1 MAGGQGVV
9 GAGDTGSGEISDVGV
24 LDLTG
29 MGSPE
34 ELSGIE
40 AIRRVGVVLVPEH
53 LTSRLAAVPMSEV
66 GVTVPVPTGE
76 NVRMVA
82 GQMRTTGEALA
93 HPGAEED
100 VLVVAGQLLIT
111 TPVERVGYAGMI
123 VAGQVY
129 APEGSEGALMAG
141 ITRLTGQV
149 LYYSGKPRFF
159 VGEDRFA
166 RGFFEALDGPLSLI
180 LVGSFAIERGVEADL
195 LKEKVAQILLAGH
208 LRAPEE
214 LLPLV
219 QVLAVE
225 KAGTI
230 SALGADE

>member
-1 MAGGQGVV
+1 MDEGQGV
-9 GAGDTGSGEISDVGV
+9 ASGEISDVGV

-29 MGSPE
+29 MGSTE
-34 ELSGIE
+34 ELAGIE
-40 AIRRVGVVLVPEH
+40 VIRRVGVVLVPEH
-53 LTSRLAAVPMSEV
+53 LTSRLAAVPMEEV
-66 GVTVPVPTGE
+66 GVMVPVPTGE
-76 NVRMVA
+76 NVRMVT
-82 GQMRTTGEALA
+82 GQMKTTGEALA
-93 HPGAEED
+93 HPGTEED

-129 APEGSEGALMAG
+129 APEGSEGALTAG

-149 LYYSGKPRFF
+149 FYYSGKPRFF
-159 VGEDRFA
+159 VGEDRFGQ
-166 RGFFEALDGPLSLI
+166 GFFEALDGPLSLI
-180 LVGSFAIERGVEADL
+180 LVGNFAIERGVVAEL
-195 LKEKVAQILLAGH
+195 LKEKVAQILLAGN

-230 SALGADE
+230 SALEEGE

>member
-1 MAGGQGVV
+1 MDEGQGV
-9 GAGDTGSGEISDVGV
+9 ASGEISDVGV

-29 MGSPE
+29 MGSTE
-34 ELSGIE
+34 ELAGIE
-40 AIRRVGVVLVPEH
+40 VIRRVGV
-53 LTSRLAAVPMSEV
+53 
-66 GVTVPVPTGE
+66 
-76 NVRMVA
+76 
-82 GQMRTTGEALA
+82 
-93 HPGAEED
+93 

-129 APEGSEGALMAG
+129 APEGSEGALTAG

-149 LYYSGKPRFF
+149 FYYSGKPRFF
-159 VGEDRFA
+159 VGEDRFGQ
-166 RGFFEALDGPLSLI
+166 GFFEALDGPLSLI
-180 LVGSFAIERGVEADL
+180 LVGNFAIERGVVAEL
-195 LKEKVAQILLAGH
+195 LKEKVAQILLAGN

-230 SALGADE
+230 SALEEGE